1 MNKEVAIMGKH
12 RTSNSNNFTTS
23 DNAQNTSNSDNIR
36 NTTVYCD
43 PEYIVNDTYV
53 EREVTYVHRIIRI
66 NRQHIVNVPRNVY
79 RTVTRNVVIDPGI
92 PDECDDCDNHKEH
105 KKHKKNH
112 GEER

>member
-1 MNKEVAIMGKH
+1 M
-12 RTSNSNNFTTS
+12 
-23 DNAQNTSNSDNIR
+23 R